1 MKKYKLR
8 LPLIA
13 AALML
18 VVELVLL
25 ISCYGIAI
33 QTKRHLSE
41 EDFDITGF
49 RIQQKAENRFAAAET
64 VLKACED
71 ESIVAFTEASTA
83 TLSEEALAGLV
94 LSSLLYN
101 IVLIRS

>member
-64 VLKACED
+64 V
-71 ESIVAFTEASTA
+71 EAVKGGA
-83 TLSEEALAGLV
+83 AAEPGADIGA
-94 LSSLLYN
+94 
-101 IVLIRS
+101 